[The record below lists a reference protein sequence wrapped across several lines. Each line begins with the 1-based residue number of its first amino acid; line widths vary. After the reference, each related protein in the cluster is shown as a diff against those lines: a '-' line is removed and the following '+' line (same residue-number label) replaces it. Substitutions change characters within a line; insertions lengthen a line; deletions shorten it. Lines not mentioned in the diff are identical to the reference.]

1 MMRRVLPTVPLIAC
15 LTFALTLPGAV
26 AALDL
31 GDLVELGS
39 KLKKASGKISEGEE
53 IEMGGKLISGLLGAA
68 PLVDDPALQQYVND
82 VGHWVAL
89 QSKRRDLPWTFGV
102 IDSEGINAF
111 AAPGGYIV
119 LTLGLFNL
127 LENEAQLAGVLA
139 HEIAHVV
146 RKHHL
151 KALQKTMKR
160 DFLASL
166 AVAAVDDKEDQRNLQ
181 MLVNTG
187 VQLYATGLDRRYEYE
202 ADLRGVVLAARAGY
216 DPYALLDVL
225 NTIDSINPESSAL
238 TVFMKT
244 HPPLDQRL
252 LRLADNM
259 DGRLDKYASGRTND
273 ERFQRILAAQ

>member
-1 MMRRVLPTVPLIAC
+1 MIRRIRLLLALLAC
-15 LTFALTLPGAV
+15 LAIAPGV
-26 AALDL
+26 PRPAAAIDL
-31 GDLVELGS
+31 GDLIDLGS
-39 KLKKASGKISEGEE
+39 KLKKATGKISQPEE
-53 IEMGGKLISGLLGAA
+53 IEMGAKLVSGLLGAA
-68 PLVDDPALQQYVND
+68 PLVDDPALQRYVND
-82 VGHWVAL
+82 VGHWVAS
-89 QSKRRDLPWTFGV
+89 QSKRKDLPWTFGV

-160 DFLASL
+160 DFIASL
-166 AVAAVDDKEDQRNLQ
+166 AVAAVDDEKDQQNLQ
-181 MLVNTG
+181 RLVNTG
-187 VQLYATGLDRRYEYE
+187 VQLYATGLDRKYEFE

-225 NTIDSINPESSAL
+225 NTIDSINPDSSAL
-238 TVFMKT
+238 AVFMKT

-252 LRLADNM
+252 LRLSDDM
-259 DGRLDKYASGRTND
+259 DGRLDKYAAGRTND
-273 ERFQRILAAQ
+273 GRFQRILAGE

>member
-1 MMRRVLPTVPLIAC
+1 MMRVALFPIPLILC
-15 LTFALTLPGAV
+15 LAIALAMPRPA

-31 GDLVELGS
+31 GDLIDLGS
-39 KLKKASGKISEGEE
+39 KLKKASGKVSVEEE
-53 IEMGGKLISGLLGAA
+53 IEMGGNLISGLLGAA
-68 PLVDDPALQQYVND
+68 PLVDDPELQRYVND
-82 VGHWVAL
+82 VGHWVAS

-139 HEIAHVV
+139 HEIAHIL

-166 AVAAVDDKEDQRNLQ
+166 AVAAVDDEQDQRNLQ
-181 MLVNTG
+181 RLVNTG
-187 VQLYATGLDRRYEYE
+187 VQLYATGLDRKYEYE

-225 NTIDSINPESSAL
+225 NTIDSINPDSASL
-238 TVFMKT
+238 AVFMKT

-252 LRLADNM
+252 LRLSDDM

-273 ERFQRILAAQ
+273 ERFQRILAGE

>member
-1 MMRRVLPTVPLIAC
+1 MMRLAPLPTALILCLAISLALPL
-15 LTFALTLPGAV
+15 PV

-31 GDLVELGS
+31 GDLIDLGS
-39 KLKKASGKISEGEE
+39 KLKKATGKVGVDEE
-53 IEMGGKLISGLLGAA
+53 VEMGGNLVSGLLGAA
-68 PLVDDPALQQYVND
+68 PLVDDPELQRYVND
-82 VGHWVAL
+82 VGHWVAS

-102 IDSEGINAF
+102 IDSQGINAF

-166 AVAAVDDKEDQRNLQ
+166 AVAAVDDEEDQRNLQ
-181 MLVNTG
+181 RLVNTG
-187 VQLYATGLDRRYEYE
+187 VQLYATGLDREYEYE

-225 NTIDSINPESSAL
+225 NTIDSINPDSSSLA
-238 TVFMKT
+238 VFMKT

-252 LRLADNM
+252 LRLSDDM

-273 ERFQRILAAQ
+273 ERFQRILAGE